1 MREVLNAV
9 VSSRLPKARAVSLTQ
24 VQGVMRKPVTG
35 DANAEWNGPNMPLV
49 GRYNPRRRDWRN
61 GEDHVAHSVRHVKVV
76 ARARSVRV
84 WIRSVGGLVPGRA
97 TFFRWLRATGLTVR
111 QSSASTSVVR
121 STWRNRPNFE
131 VCLVV
136 IAVVAI
142 CLAFSFVGFYLWDT
156 LNEGESVS
164 ATLRNL
170 SLVSGAFI
178 AIVLSLWRSTIANRQ
193 AVAAHK
199 QVEIGLQQAATA
211 QEGLL
216 CDRFQRAAEM
226 LGHDVVAVR
235 IGGVQ
240 ALSELAVQNMDR
252 YYITVANLL
261 TAFTMCP
268 PDAGSSSDTDWSD
281 VQVATDAIGMLR
293 ELREGRIEV
302 SEVFDLVPHQSS
314 LGRHR
319 NP

>member
-1 MREVLNAV
+1 M
-9 VSSRLPKARAVSLTQ
+9 
-24 VQGVMRKPVTG
+24 
-35 DANAEWNGPNMPLV
+35 
-49 GRYNPRRRDWRN
+49 
-61 GEDHVAHSVRHVKVV
+61 
-76 ARARSVRV
+76 
-84 WIRSVGGLVPGRA
+84 
-97 TFFRWLRATGLTVR
+97 R

-121 STWRNRPNFE
+121 RTWRNRPNIE

-136 IAVVAI
+136 IALVAI
-142 CLAFSFVGFYLWDT
+142 CLASFFVGFYLWDT

-252 YYITVANLL
+252 YYVTVANLL

-268 PDAGSSSDTDWSD
+268 PDAVSSSDTDWSD
-281 VQVATDAIGMLR
+281 VQVATDAIEMLR
-293 ELREGRIEV
+293 EFREGRIEV
-302 SEVFDLVPHQSS
+302 SQVFDLVPHQSP
-314 LGRHR
+314 LRRHR